1 MKAGSGLV
9 TGQRAAPELAQAA
22 VQAALAAA
30 GLARADNV
38 ILFLSRDFNRQP
50 QAAVL
55 AAARAAGCISV
66 SGCTANGLFTERGW
80 QLDQPAA
87 AALVYSAPTSDV
99 PAESPLL
106 SFSGHGRLPF
116 EWQDGQQRVGLLD
129 TDAAVWS
136 HGRTADN
143 GCAEFHL
150 PGLNARIARSSGLR
164 LLGEPQP
171 VEQCAGYELRRVGGH
186 SAVDSLHRALPAEL
200 RERPPLHQI
209 AALRQ
214 ADAPGIA
221 ILSANADGS
230 LTLAD
235 NLTDGETITWAIRQP
250 LGAEQEMREV
260 LTSMTTETTAGPRT
274 TETTAG
280 RTVNPKKRPNFA
292 LMFSCI
298 GRGPLFYGNDDRDL
312 VAFRDTF
319 PDTPLLGA
327 YGTGQI
333 APLAGHN
340 RLFHNTALTLMFESA
355 HV

>member
-1 MKAGSGLV
+1 MKVATALV
-9 TGQRAAPELAQAA
+9 ACQRPEAELAQAA

-30 GLARADNV
+30 GLERADNV
-38 ILFLSRDFNRQP
+38 ILFLTHDFSRHAQP
-50 QAAVL
+50 AVL
-55 AAARAAGCISV
+55 AAARAAGCLSV
-66 SGCTANGLFTERGW
+66 SGTTASGLFTERGW

-87 AALVYSAPTSDV
+87 AALVYSTPTSEV
-99 PAESPLL
+99 SVESPML

-116 EWQDGQQRVGLLD
+116 EWQDGSARVGLLD

-143 GCAEFHL
+143 GCAEFRL
-150 PGLNARIARSSGLR
+150 PGLNTRIARSSGLR
-164 LLGEPQP
+164 LLGEPLA

-186 SAVDSLHRALPAEL
+186 SAVDSLRRALPAEL
-200 RERPPLHQI
+200 REHPPLHHV

-235 NLTDGETITWAIRQP
+235 NLNEGETITWAIRQP
-250 LGAEQEMREV
+250 LAAEQDMRDV
-260 LTSMTTETTAGPRT
+260 LTA
-274 TETTAG
+274 
-280 RTVNPKKRPNFA
+280 TVNPKKRPNFA

-340 RLFHNTALTLMFESA
+340 RLFHNTALTLLFESA

>member
-1 MKAGSGLV
+1 MKAGSALV
-9 TGQRAAPELAQAA
+9 TGHRPEAELAQAA
-22 VQAALAAA
+22 VDAALAAA
-30 GLARADNV
+30 GLERADNV
-38 ILFLSRDFNRQP
+38 ILFLTHDFNRHAQP
-50 QAAVL
+50 AVL
-55 AAARAAGCISV
+55 AAARAAGCLSV
-66 SGCTANGLFTERGW
+66 SGSTANGLFTEHGW

-87 AALVYSAPTSDV
+87 AALVYSAPTSELS
-99 PAESPLL
+99 AESPLL

-116 EWQDGQQRVGLLD
+116 EWQDGSARVGLLD

-150 PGLNARIARSSGLR
+150 PGVNARIARSSGLR
-164 LLGEPQP
+164 LLGAALP

-186 SAVDSLHRALPAEL
+186 SAVDSLRRALPAEL
-200 RERPPLHQI
+200 REHPPLHHT

-230 LTLAD
+230 LTLAESL
-235 NLTDGETITWAIRQP
+235 NEGETITWAIRQP
-250 LGAEQEMREV
+250 LAAEQDMRDV
-260 LTSMTTETTAGPRT
+260 LTA
-274 TETTAG
+274 
-280 RTVNPKKRPNFA
+280 TVNPKKQPNFA

-340 RLFHNTALTLMFESA
+340 QLFQNTALTLLFESV

>member
-1 MKAGSGLV
+1 MKAASALV
-9 TGQRAAPELAQAA
+9 TGQRPEAELARAA
-22 VQAALAAA
+22 VEAALAGA

-38 ILFLSRDFNRQP
+38 VLFLTRDFSRHAQP
-50 QAAVL
+50 AVL
-55 AAARAAGCISV
+55 AAARAAGCLSV
-66 SGCTANGLFTERGW
+66 CGSTASGLFTERGW
-80 QLDQPAA
+80 QLDQSAA
-87 AALVYSAPTSDV
+87 AALVYSAVRGDDTPN
-99 PAESPLL
+99 AAPLL

-116 EWQDGQQRVGLLD
+116 AWQEGTDRVGLLD
-129 TDAAVWS
+129 SEAAVWS
-136 HGRTADN
+136 HGRTADD
-143 GCAEFHL
+143 GCAEFRL
-150 PGLNARIARSSGLR
+150 PGLRARVARSCGLR
-164 LLGEPQP
+164 LLGEPQT
-171 VEQCAGYELRRVGGH
+171 VGQCAGYELRRVGCH
-186 SAVDSLHRALPAEL
+186 SAVDSLRRALPAEL
-200 RERPPLHQI
+200 RERPPLHHI

-235 NLTDGETITWAIRQP
+235 SLAEGETITWAIRQP
-250 LGAEQEMREV
+250 LAAEQDMRDA
-260 LTSMTTETTAGPRT
+260 LTA
-274 TETTAG
+274 
-280 RTVNPKKRPNFA
+280 TVNPKKRPNFA

-333 APLAGHN
+333 APLTGQN
-340 RLFHNTALTLMFESA
+340 RLFHNTALTLLFEST